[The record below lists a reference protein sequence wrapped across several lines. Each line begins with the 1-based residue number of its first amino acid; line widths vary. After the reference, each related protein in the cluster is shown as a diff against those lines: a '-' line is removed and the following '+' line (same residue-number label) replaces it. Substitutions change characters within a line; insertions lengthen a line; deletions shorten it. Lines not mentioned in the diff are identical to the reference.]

1 MPDDANM
8 QQSSQAPE
16 VSSAS
21 VSERPKPPRVLKR
34 EPEPPPKGLIQRLI
48 KRIAV

>member
-8 QQSSQAPE
+8 QQSSQAPK

-21 VSERPKPPRVLKR
+21 VSERPKPPRVLER
-34 EPEPPPKGLIQRLI
+34 EPAPQAKTFLQRLI
-48 KRIAV
+48 ERIAV